1 MLWAALSLPP
11 DDPLRV
17 MAEWDPLNT
26 CPRAGGATV
35 QQHARGA
42 VFSSAALKYVA
53 GLSGDQARPGGGAHP
68 GCARAAGERRRC
80 PEPEDDTTAGAS
92 IWQLL
97 LALNSPT
104 LCSPLSTHT
113 QAGRRRRRSLG
124 PRLPPPQGTAGLRPW
139 RQLWPVWT
147 HSNNNILINADQQ
160 RDLNPCQ
167 ARQDIF
173 FIVFFALVPY
183 TCEKKY

>member
-80 PEPEDDTTAGAS
+80 PEPEDDSRRVHLAAAPGP
-92 IWQLL
+92 QLTN
-97 LALNSPT
+97 ALSATINPY
-104 LCSPLSTHT
+104 P
-113 QAGRRRRRSLG
+113 G
-124 PRLPPPQGTAGLRPW
+124 GTAAPSQPW
-139 RQLWPVWT
+139 SAATSSTGDCRATALAPTMARLDSQQQQ
-147 HSNNNILINADQQ
+147 HSYQ
-160 RDLNPCQ
+160 C
-167 ARQDIF
+167 
-173 FIVFFALVPY
+173 
-183 TCEKKY
+183 